1 MEFRRYSLIPW
12 RAILFLPD
20 FALKFTTMR
29 IHPIAIFL
37 LLFPMSGFSQ
47 ATPYYLGGGTVGF
60 ADDQLKQDLLYVQY
74 TQTGDSLLVSPSP
87 LRWGDGSTYR
97 KVRNANFM
105 KRVAQFGSPPV
116 NYVWVDAKSI
126 MILQYD
132 GNYLIFLKDHAAA
145 QQMGKVV
152 DRPEVLAFRD
162 SIKAVIEETNQA
174 KTEAKTARSK
184 LILNTYAANLRS
196 VRDDPTL
203 QKDMIKWAKIPG
215 TTAYIM
221 DNGYQIV
228 RSYTGQVLNK
238 NITGIIKFKQNGKC
252 YIQWRDFGYECLG
265 DGKFSTDLTIF
276 NRSGYTI
283 KATSPQGA
291 LSLQEGVSY
300 EIDCN

>member
-1 MEFRRYSLIPW
+1 
-12 RAILFLPD
+12 
-20 FALKFTTMR
+20 MR
-29 IHPIAIFL
+29 IHPITLFL
-37 LLFPMSGFSQ
+37 LLFPVSAFSQ
-47 ATPYYLGGGTVGF
+47 ATQYYLGGGTVGF
-60 ADDQLKQDLLYVQY
+60 ADDQLKQDQLYAQY
-74 TQTGDSLLVSPSP
+74 TQTGDTLFISPSP

-97 KVRNANFM
+97 KVRNAHFM
-105 KRVAQFGSPPV
+105 NRVAQFGSPPV
-116 NYVWVDAKSI
+116 NYVWADDKSI

-132 GNYLIFLKDHAAA
+132 GNYLIFLKDQAAA
-145 QQMGKVV
+145 RQMGKVV

-162 SIKAVIEETNQA
+162 SIKVVIEKTNKGNA
-174 KTEAKTARSK
+174 EANTARSK
-184 LILNTYAANLRS
+184 LILNTYATNLRS

-221 DNGYQIV
+221 DNNYQFV

-252 YIQWRDFGYECLG
+252 YIQWRDFGYECIG

-283 KATSPQGA
+283 IARSPQGS
-291 LSLQEGVSY
+291 LSLAEGVSY